1 MLFDLRGKRRRFIQ
15 VVYALLA
22 VLFFVSFVG
31 FGIGSDVSGGIFDAL
46 GIGGGDSAS
55 SSNPQFDEDIEDAE
69 QKLEQNPK
77 DERALLSLAT
87 THFAAGKSAVDQDPE
102 TGAEVP
108 TEESREEYTAAT
120 EAWERY
126 LDTKP
131 KKPNSWTAL
140 QLVGAYLSLAQSD
153 TDPTEL
159 QVHLEGGRET
169 ARIAAEA
176 QPSANTYF
184 TLAQFAYLSGDT
196 KLGDQAADRV
206 LAESSGAEAKNAEK
220 LLTSFEKSGEEL
232 QKQIKQ
238 QSAGKEELEAPLG
251 GLGGSQ
257 PAPAPAP

>member
-1 MLFDLRGKRRRFIQ
+1 MLFDVRGKRRRVIQ

-22 VLFFVSFVG
+22 VLFLVSFVG
-31 FGIGSDVSGGIFDAL
+31 FGIGSDASGGIFDAL
-46 GIGGGDSAS
+46 GIGGGDTS
-55 SSNPQFDEDIEDAE
+55 SSSSPQFDEDIENAE
-69 QKLEQNPK
+69 QRLEQNPK

-108 TEESREEYTAAT
+108 TEESREEYIAAT

-131 KKPNSWTAL
+131 KKPNPGAAL
-140 QLVGAYLSLAQSD
+140 QLIGAYLSLAQSD

-159 QVHLEGGRET
+159 QVHLEGGAET

-176 QPSANTYF
+176 QPSPNTYF

-196 KLGDQAADRV
+196 RLGDDAADKA
-206 LAESSGAEAKNAEK
+206 LAESSGSQAKGLEK
-220 LLTSFEKSGEEL
+220 TLTSFEKQGEQL

-257 PAPAPAP
+257 PAP